1 MSDSIKFRMNDSI
14 IRQADRLNSNQS
26 VKQRTEQKNDQ
37 KTGFKD
43 LLNQEIKK
51 SITFTKHA
59 NVRKEQRAIEV
70 SEADLEKLGNACDQ
84 AQDKGIKNALI
95 MMNQSAFI
103 VNAANKRVI
112 TVMDQHEMKD
122 KCVNDIDGALF
133 I

>member
-1 MSDSIKFRMNDSI
+1 MSKTINFRMNDSI
-14 IRQADRLNSNQS
+14 IRQSERLKATQEPLKP
-26 VKQRTEQKNDQ
+26 KQKSD
-37 KTGFKD
+37 FKD
-43 LLNQEIKK
+43 LLSQEIKK

-70 SEADLEKLGNACDQ
+70 SATDLEKLGKACDQ
-84 AQDKGIKNALI
+84 AQEKGIKNALI

-112 TVMDQHEMKD
+112 TVMDQNEMKN

>member
-1 MSDSIKFRMNDSI
+1 MSKTINFRMNDSI
-14 IRQADRLNSNQS
+14 IRQSERLKATQEPL
-26 VKQRTEQKNDQ
+26 KPKLEQKSD
-37 KTGFKD
+37 FKG
-43 LLNQEIKK
+43 LLSQEIKK

-70 SEADLEKLGNACDQ
+70 SATDLEKLGKACDQ
-84 AQDKGIKNALI
+84 AQEKGIKNALI

-112 TVMDQHEMKD
+112 TVMDQNEMKD

>member
-1 MSDSIKFRMNDSI
+1 MSDPINFRMNDSI
-14 IRQADRLNSNQS
+14 IRQSERLSSQQGLKAKGEPKS
-26 VKQRTEQKNDQ
+26 
-37 KTGFKD
+37 GFKD
-43 LLNQEIKK
+43 LLSQEIKK

-59 NVRKEQRAIEV
+59 TVRKEQRAIEV
-70 SEADLEKLGNACDQ
+70 SATDLEKLGKACDQ

-95 MMNQSAFI
+95 MMNQAAFI

-112 TVMDQHEMKD
+112 TVMDQAEMKD